1 MEETRGIQPEI
12 LAKRFAMN
20 FRQNILFKN
29 YQEEPWKFRTI
40 ASLVVLRRN
49 NPEFL
54 KSIIGFLATT
64 AIRYSFGIEIINMYY
79 NVFCL
84 QNNMVKT
91 KKSQKNK
98 WI

>member
-20 FRQNILFKN
+20 FRQNILFKI
-29 YQEEPWKFRTI
+29 YQEEPWEFRTI

-64 AIRYSFGIEIINMYY
+64 
-79 NVFCL
+79 
-84 QNNMVKT
+84 MVL
-91 KKSQKNK
+91 KSQLFA
-98 WI
+98 IVLE